1 MHSIVELNIV
11 DKEGKEQSTLINID
25 HIVYVRPFY
34 SGKQNTSAVIFTKDK
49 MFVTSEIYAEVK
61 EILQAK
67 TVSKM
72 I

>member
-34 SGKQNTSAVIFTKDK
+34 SGKENTSAVIFTKDK
-49 MFVTSEIYAEVK
+49 MFVTSEVYAEVK

-67 TVSKM
+67 TVSKF

>member
-1 MHSIVELNIV
+1 MSRIIELNIV
-11 DKEGKEQSTLINID
+11 DKEGKEQSTLINVD

-34 SGKQNTSAVIFTKDK
+34 SGKENTSAVIFTKDK

-61 EILQAK
+61 EILQVKTLAK
-67 TVSKM
+67 L

>member
-1 MHSIVELNIV
+1 MPSIVELNIV

-49 MFVTSEIYAEVK
+49 MFVTSEVYAEVK

-67 TVSKM
+67 TVSKF

>member
-1 MHSIVELNIV
+1 MPSIVELNIV

-49 MFVTSEIYAEVK
+49 MFVTSEVYTEVK

-67 TVSKM
+67 TVSKF

>member
-34 SGKQNTSAVIFTKDK
+34 SGKENTSAVIFTKDK
-49 MFVTSEIYAEVK
+49 MFVTSEVYAEVK
-61 EILQAK
+61 DILQTK
-67 TVSKM
+67 TVSK
-72 I
+72 II

>member
-61 EILQAK
+61 DILQAK
-67 TVSKM
+67 TVSK
-72 I
+72 II